1 MVRDAFDMLDE
12 DMAEERFYVL
22 MRANFWDETENP
34 VTRSVAEAAMEILE
48 F

>member
-1 MVRDAFDMLDE
+1 MLNE

-34 VTRSVAEAAMEILE
+34 ATRSVAEAAMEILE

>member
-1 MVRDAFDMLDE
+1 
-12 DMAEERFYVL
+12 MAEERFYVL
-22 MRANFWDETENP
+22 MRANLWDETENP